1 MSWPFIWRNLK
12 LLHPKM
18 LCAKF
23 SWNQF
28 SGSGEKD
35 FKILSMHFRYYVIIN
50 CKKDVTL
57 QFKNIESPSTKD
69 ALCQVLLKL
78 ALWFWRKILNFI
90 NVFLL
95 LRWNLKEVFFG
106 GGGMFGWI
114 WSRGSGGEDFKISF
128 MYFRYFVIM
137 SPWKRAWPFISV
149 PFTKGCFVPC
159 LVEICPVVLEKKI
172 FQFRQYIFAVS

>member
-1 MSWPFIWRNLK
+1 MHFRYYLSLEMSWPFIWRNLK

-18 LCAKF
+18 LWAKF

-50 CKKDVTL
+50 CKKDVAL

-106 GGGMFGWI
+106 GGGGV
-114 WSRGSGGEDFKISF
+114 GGGGGGG
-128 MYFRYFVIM
+128 
-137 SPWKRAWPFISV
+137 A
-149 PFTKGCFVPC
+149 C
-159 LVEICPVVLEKKI
+159 LVEFGPVVLEEKI
-172 FQFRQYIFAVS
+172 LKFRLCIFAIS